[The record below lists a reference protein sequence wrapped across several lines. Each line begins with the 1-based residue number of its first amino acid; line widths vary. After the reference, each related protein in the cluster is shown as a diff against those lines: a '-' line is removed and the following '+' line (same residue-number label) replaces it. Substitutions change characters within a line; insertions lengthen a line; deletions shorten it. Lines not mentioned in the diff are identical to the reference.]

1 MKKALLV
8 TAAVFLAIGIMFYVL
23 ITHSSRA
30 THMHFTTRGGVF
42 KNVVYYSIKPS
53 ETASQHDCD
62 GKFADMR
69 DDLYEIHLKL
79 WQEKYGGEK
88 ARSR

>member
-1 MKKALLV
+1 ML
-8 TAAVFLAIGIMFYVL
+8 LAIGIMFYVL
-23 ITHSSRA
+23 IANSKRL
-30 THMHFTTRGGVF
+30 THMHFSTQFGGP
-42 KNVVYYSIKPS
+42 KNVVYYSAKPS

-62 GKFADMR
+62 GKFAEMR
-69 DDLYEIHLKL
+69 DDLYETHLKL